1 MDTNN
6 MSKPTPNT
14 LPYGCWPSPIGAE
27 LLTSQNTRLAEPRF
41 DGDTLYWLESRPQE
55 QGRNALVRWH
65 KGEKHDVLPEPYS
78 VRSKAHEYG
87 GASYYVSQGTI
98 YLVLQDDQR
107 IYQLSPGSSEPKPLT
122 PEGPYRYADITI
134 DAEQQRLICVRED
147 HTLKNQ
153 LQADEESNALVS
165 VPLDGS
171 QQISVLVDGDDFYS
185 NPEVSPNGQQLS
197 WISWNHPAMP
207 WDNTQCFVADLDN
220 AGLPMDKILIAGDPS
235 AEQNGEKLESV
246 FQPQWS
252 PSGEL
257 YLVSDRSNWWN
268 IYRYRANNKS
278 EPLEA
283 VLPMDAEFATPQW
296 VFGMSTYG
304 FLNEQQIITTYT
316 QQGRWFLGVI
326 DVTSG
331 QLTQLSEN
339 YSDISAIR
347 TGEHQAAFI
356 GSAPDQPAQIIHYQ
370 NDTLKPVAAS
380 GEVTFDRNNIALPQP
395 LTFKTGQAGKAEAHA
410 FYYPPTNAN
419 YQGPTESQPPL
430 IVLGH
435 GGPTGAT
442 ETGFNLK
449 IQYWTSRGFAVLD
462 VNYRGSTGYGRDY
475 RDLLK
480 GQWGIADVEDVCAG
494 AEHLVHQGLANP
506 EQLAIKGSSAGG
518 YTVLAALA
526 FSDTFK
532 AGASLYGIGD
542 LETLARDTHK
552 FEARYLDSLVGPY
565 PEDKA
570 TYQARSP
577 INHIDKLNCPAIFF
591 QGLDDKVV
599 PPNQAVAMVD
609 ALDSKGIAVAYVPF
623 EGEGHGFR
631 QGPNIQ
637 RAMEAEYYFYSQLF
651 GFDVDAAIEPVQ
663 IKNL

>member
-1 MDTNN
+1 MDART
-6 MSKPTPNT
+6 MSTLNSNT
-14 LPYGCWPSPIGAE
+14 LPYGSWPSPIGAE

-41 DGDTLYWLESRPQE
+41 DGEDLYWLESRPQE

-65 KGEKHDVLPEPYS
+65 NGKKEDVLPPPYN

-87 GASYYVSQGTI
+87 GASYCVFQGTI

-107 IYQLSPGSSEPKPLT
+107 LYQLPPGSSEPQPLT
-122 PEGPYRYADITI
+122 PAGPYRYADINVDT
-134 DAEQQRLICVRED
+134 ERQRLVCVRED

-153 LQADEESNALVS
+153 QLAKEETNALVV
-165 VPLDGS
+165 VPLNGS
-171 QQISVLVDGDDFYS
+171 QQISVLVEGDDFYS
-185 NPEVSPNGQQLS
+185 NPEISPNGQQLS
-197 WISWNHPAMP
+197 WLSWNHPAMP
-207 WDNTQCFVADLDN
+207 WDNTQCFVADLDE
-220 AGLPMDKILIAGDPS
+220 AGLPVNKTLVAGDPD

-252 PSGEL
+252 PAGEL
-257 YLVSDRSNWWN
+257 YLVSDRNNWWN
-268 IYRYRANNKS
+268 IYCYRNDKL
-278 EPLEA
+278 EPILE
-283 VLPMDAEFATPQW
+283 MDAEFATPQW

-304 FLNEQQIITTYT
+304 FLNQQQIIATYT
-316 QQGRWFLGVI
+316 QQGRWFIGVI
-326 DVTSG
+326 DLSSG
-331 QLTQLSEN
+331 QLTQLSDS
-339 YSDISAIR
+339 YTDISAIR
-347 TGEHQAAFI
+347 TAEQQAAFI

-370 NDTLKPVAAS
+370 NDTLNPVAAS

-395 LTFKTGQAGKAEAHA
+395 LTFKTGKAKDAEAHA

-462 VNYRGSTGYGRDY
+462 VNYRGSTGYGRKY
-475 RDLLK
+475 RDQLK

-494 AEHLVHQGLANP
+494 AEHLVQQGLANP

-552 FEARYLDSLVGPY
+552 FEARYLDSLIGPY

-599 PPNQAVAMVD
+599 PPNQAEAMVT
-609 ALDSKGIAVAYVPF
+609 ALDNKGIAVAYVPF

-637 RAMEAEYYFYSQLF
+637 RALEAEYYFYSRIF
-651 GFDVDAAIEPVQ
+651 NVNCGSNIVAVDIR
-663 IKNL
+663 NT

>member
-1 MDTNN
+1 
-6 MSKPTPNT
+6 MSKLTPNT
-14 LPYGCWPSPIGAE
+14 LPYGCWPSPIGAD

-55 QGRNALVRWH
+55 QGRNALVRLQNG
-65 KGEKHDVLPEPYS
+65 KKEDVLPEPYS
-78 VRSKAHEYG
+78 IRSKAHEYG
-87 GASYYVSQGTI
+87 GASYCVSQGSI
-98 YLVLQDDQR
+98 YMVLQDDQR
-107 IYQLSPGSSEPKPLT
+107 LYQLSPNSSAPKALT
-122 PEGPYRYADITI
+122 PEGPYRYADICI
-134 DAEQQRLICVRED
+134 DHQRQRLVCVRED

-153 LQADEESNALVS
+153 QQDEEETNALVA

-171 QQISVLVDGDDFYS
+171 QQVSVLVDGDDFYS
-185 NPEVSPNGQQLS
+185 NPEVSPNGQKLS
-197 WISWNHPAMP
+197 WLSWNHPSMP
-207 WDNTQCFVADLDN
+207 WDNTQCFIADLDT
-220 AGLPMDKILIAGDPS
+220 AGLPVDKTLVAGNPN
-235 AEQNGEKLESV
+235 AEQLESV

-252 PSGEL
+252 PGGEL

-268 IYRYRANNKS
+268 LYCYRPNNNSNK
-278 EPLEA
+278 LET
-283 VLPMDAEFATPQW
+283 VLKMDAEFATPQW

-304 FLNEQQIITTYT
+304 FLNKQHIITTYT
-316 QQGRWFLGVI
+316 QQGRWFLGLI
-326 DVTSG
+326 DLSSG
-331 QLTQLSEN
+331 QLTEISKD

-347 TGEHQAAFI
+347 AGEEQAAFI
-356 GSAPDQPAQIIHYQ
+356 GSAPDQPAQIVHYK
-370 NDTLKPVAAS
+370 NDTLVPVAAA

-395 LTFKTGQAGKAEAHA
+395 LTFKTGKAKEAEAHA

-419 YQGPTESQPPL
+419 YQGPAESQPPL

-449 IQYWTSRGFAVLD
+449 IQYWTNRGFAILD
-462 VNYRGSTGYGRDY
+462 VNYRGSTGYGREY
-475 RDLLK
+475 REQLK
-480 GQWGIADVEDVCAG
+480 NQWGIADVQDVCAG
-494 AEHLVHQGLANP
+494 AEHLVQQGLANP

-565 PEDKA
+565 PEAKA
-570 TYQARSP
+570 IYQERSP
-577 INHIDKLNCPAIFF
+577 IYHIDKLNCPAIFF

-599 PPNQAVAMVD
+599 PPNQAIAMVE
-609 ALDSKGIAVAYVPF
+609 ALDDKGIAVAYVPF

-637 RAMEAEYYFYSQLF
+637 RALEAEYYFYSQLF
-651 GFDVDAAIEPVQ
+651 GFDSDMAIEPVQ

>member
-1 MDTNN
+1 MDAQT
-6 MSKPTPNT
+6 MSNPNVNT
-14 LPYGCWPSPIGAE
+14 LPYGCWPSPIGAD

-41 DGDTLYWLESRPQE
+41 DGEDLYWLESRPQE
-55 QGRNALVRWH
+55 QGRNALVRWQ
-65 KGEKHDVLPEPYS
+65 KEKKEDVLPPPFS

-87 GASYYVSQGTI
+87 GASYCVSQGTV

-107 IYQLSPGSSEPKPLT
+107 LYRLSPGNTTPEPLT
-122 PEGPYRYADITI
+122 PEGAYRYADISI
-134 DAEQQRLICVRED
+134 DIERQRLICVRED

-153 LQADEESNALVS
+153 QQAKEETNSLVA

-171 QQISVLVDGDDFYS
+171 QQISVLVEGDDFYS
-185 NPEVSPNGQQLS
+185 NPEISPNGQQLS
-197 WISWNHPAMP
+197 WLSWNHPAMP
-207 WDNTQCFVADLDN
+207 WDNTQCFVADFDGS
-220 AGLPMDKILIAGDPS
+220 GLPENKVLIAGDPN

-252 PSGEL
+252 PNGEL
-257 YLVSDRSNWWN
+257 YLVSDRNNWWN
-268 IYRYRANNKS
+268 IYCYRNNRL
-278 EPLEA
+278 EP
-283 VLPMDAEFATPQW
+283 VLTMDAEFATPQW

-304 FLNEQQIITTYT
+304 FLNQQQIITTYT
-316 QQGRWFLGVI
+316 QQGRWFLGLI

-331 QLTQLSEN
+331 QLIEISKD

-347 TGEHQAAFI
+347 AGAQQAAFI
-356 GSAPDQPAQIIHYQ
+356 GSAPDQPAQIIHYK
-370 NDTLKPVAAS
+370 NNTLTPVAAS

-395 LTFKTGQAGKAEAHA
+395 LTFKTGNAKDAEAHA

-419 YQGPTESQPPL
+419 YQGPTVNQPPL

-462 VNYRGSTGYGRDY
+462 VNYRGSTGYGREY
-475 RDLLK
+475 RDQLK

-494 AEHLVHQGLANP
+494 AEHLVKQGLANP

-570 TYQARSP
+570 TYQERSP

-599 PPNQAVAMVD
+599 PPNQAEAMVS
-609 ALDSKGIAVAYVPF
+609 ALDNKGIAVAYVPF

-637 RAMEAEYYFYSQLF
+637 RALEAEYYFYSQLF
-651 GFDVDAAIEPVQ
+651 GLDAASSIEPVE
-663 IKNL
+663 IKNI